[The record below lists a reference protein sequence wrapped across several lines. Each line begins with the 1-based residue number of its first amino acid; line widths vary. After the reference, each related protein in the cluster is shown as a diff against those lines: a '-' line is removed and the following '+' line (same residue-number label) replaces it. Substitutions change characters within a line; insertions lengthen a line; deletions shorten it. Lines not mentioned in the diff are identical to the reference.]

1 MQYASSAC
9 LTVVRST
16 WLDGRQTHQF
26 DVHGVGVRF
35 AVNSDGLDTELS
47 CCSNDPT
54 RYLTSAQKESLI
66 GLCV

>member
-26 DVHGVGVRF
+26 DVHGVG
-35 AVNSDGLDTELS
+35 
-47 CCSNDPT
+47 
-54 RYLTSAQKESLI
+54 SASL
-66 GLCV
+66 